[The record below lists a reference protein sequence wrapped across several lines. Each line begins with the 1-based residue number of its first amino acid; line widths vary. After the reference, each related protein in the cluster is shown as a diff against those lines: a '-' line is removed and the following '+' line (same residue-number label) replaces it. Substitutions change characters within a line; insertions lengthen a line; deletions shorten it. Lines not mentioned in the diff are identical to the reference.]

1 MRCVEVESVDP
12 SEIGNSL
19 ERRRLAA
26 ELDVANLAMNH
37 YTVPAGERLAGLH
50 AHADQEEV
58 FVVLTGEVGF
68 ETLDGRSRVAE
79 GEAVQF
85 PPGEFQSCRN
95 PTDREAVV
103 LALGAPPESDDL
115 RVPVG
120 CGECNSDEHR
130 LTFPDDE
137 EVLVCPDC
145 GAETEPKCPACGGD
159 TLRVVLG
166 EDDDPVERCLE
177 CGAATPAR

>member
-1 MRCVEVESVDP
+1 MRRVEVESVDP
-12 SEIGNSL
+12 SETGNGL

-58 FVVLTGEVGF
+58 FVVLMGEVGF

-79 GEAVQF
+79 GEAVRF

-120 CGECNSDEHR
+120 CSVCDGDEHR
-130 LTFPDDE
+130 LAFPDGE
-137 EVLVCPDC
+137 ERLVCPNC
-145 GAETEPKCPACGGD
+145 GAEIEPECPACGGD

>member
-12 SEIGNSL
+12 SETGNGL

-26 ELDVANLAMNH
+26 ELDVANLATNH

-58 FVVLTGEVGF
+58 FVVLAGEVGF
-68 ETLDGRSRVAE
+68 ETLGGRSRVAE
-79 GEAVQF
+79 GEAVRF

-103 LALGAPPESDDL
+103 LALGAPSESDDL
-115 RVPVG
+115 RVPVE
-120 CGECNSDEHR
+120 CGECNSDEHH
-130 LTFPDDE
+130 LMFPDGE
-137 EVLVCPDC
+137 EMLVCSDC
-145 GAETEPKCPACGGD
+145 GTETEPECPACGGD
-159 TLRVVLG
+159 ALRVVLG
-166 EDDDPVERCLE
+166 EDNQPVEWCRD
-177 CGAATPAR
+177 CGATTPAR